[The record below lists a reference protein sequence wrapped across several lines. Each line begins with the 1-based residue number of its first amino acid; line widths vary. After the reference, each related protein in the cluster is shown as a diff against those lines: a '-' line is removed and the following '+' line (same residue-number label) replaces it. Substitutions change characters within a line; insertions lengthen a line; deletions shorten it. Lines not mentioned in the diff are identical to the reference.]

1 MSFLSFFLADK
12 TTGPIPKYINNGSQD
27 DDSIDLQI
35 RSLTYIFK
43 RLKIYKLSSFL
54 NKEDSRFKYIDGSTI
69 DYNSKEYQK
78 QDQSYNF
85 QGFISAITND
95 EYRVMV
101 DFAKNKFR
109 SWCILPELGER
120 TKNGQFLAL
129 LDSNGREVPNFKFI
143 LLPINGISLD
153 FIATTL
159 SASPLYAE
167 HFQYITFKFRYQ
179 LALCS
184 IKEVITDSRVQDKH
198 KPIRITL
205 KEHKQIIR
213 AYFTKIAFN
222 VQLYRIYEEY
232 IKHLPPAPSLTK
244 TPNSP
249 VRIKTKPSLSNL
261 NTSLSSLSLD
271 HPSRSS
277 ISSTSP
283 INKSSLSNSPTKSNS
298 LGRSQPKLSPSKS
311 MGNLRA
317 PCSPSNNRLKS
328 KPSIPKFRLGELY
341 NPVASPQVI
350 DENNNKSSLSSNS
363 VDDDCLLFQGGD
375 DFRSDIYDKCK
386 LAILEK
392 LKVEKMT
399 IRA

>member
-35 RSLTYIFK
+35 T
-43 RLKIYKLSSFL
+43 
-54 NKEDSRFKYIDGSTI
+54 NGSTI
-69 DYNSKEYQK
+69 DYNSKEYQE

-120 TKNGQFLAL
+120 TKNGQFSAL

-167 HFQYITFKFRYQ
+167 HFEYITFKFRYQ

-283 INKSSLSNSPTKSNS
+283 INKSSLSIRGCFS
-298 LGRSQPKLSPSKS
+298 LSEPSRVGFNRGSKS

-350 DENNNKSSLSSNS
+350 DENNNKSSSSSNS
-363 VDDDCLLFQGGD
+363 GDDCLLFQGGD